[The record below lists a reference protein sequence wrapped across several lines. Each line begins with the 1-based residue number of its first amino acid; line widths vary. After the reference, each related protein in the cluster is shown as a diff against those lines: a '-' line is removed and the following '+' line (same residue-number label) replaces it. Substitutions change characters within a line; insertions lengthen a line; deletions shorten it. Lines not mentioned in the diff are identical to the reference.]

1 MRRRFA
7 GFALLS
13 AGCMSVAFACGTE
26 SPIVFVGR
34 DAQPSPE
41 DAVAE
46 PETDTGSGGAE
57 TSVDAVADQ
66 SSEDAPFDGSG
77 ADGRLDDGSLD
88 GGSVFDGDL
97 LDGADPDALISKD
110 AGERVDAS
118 GCGECDCDHD
128 SFNRAGCGDNEAGVD
143 CDDEDTRY
151 RPNQNF
157 IDIKPDPGKLGNW
170 SCKPD
175 ASFEKL
181 YPHGVTCNLL
191 SVTGCTGA
199 QGFSGDPGCGE
210 SGAYVHCVAPLG
222 ILLCTVASTETRTQA
237 CR

>member
-1 MRRRFA
+1 
-7 GFALLS
+7 
-13 AGCMSVAFACGTE
+13 MSVAFACGTE
-26 SPIVFVGR
+26 SPIVFIER
-34 DAQPSPE
+34 DAQPGPE
-41 DAVAE
+41 DAFARA
-46 PETDTGSGGAE
+46 ETDTGAGSAD
-57 TSVDAVADQ
+57 TSVDAVVDQ
-66 SSEDAPFDGSG
+66 SSEDAPVDGALPDSE
-77 ADGRLDDGSLD
+77 RDGSLD
-88 GGSVFDGDL
+88 GGSDADL

-118 GCGECDCDHD
+118 GCGRCDCDND
-128 SFNRAGCGDNEAGVD
+128 TFNRPGCGDNEAGVD

-175 ASFEKL
+175 AAVEKL
-181 YPHGVTCNLL
+181 YSTNVACNLL

-199 QGFSGDPGCGE
+199 QGFTGNPGCGE
-210 SGAYVHCVAPLG
+210 IGTYVHCVAPLG
-222 ILLCTVASTETRTQA
+222 ILLCTVASTELRTQA